1 VLVDPE
7 ELAARPPALRASTD
21 EYGTGRELFHA
32 LRTAV
37 GRADEGAH
45 VFATLA
51 RTAELGEHTLTPT
64 LQTNTEQTL

>member
-1 VLVDPE
+1 M
-7 ELAARPPALRASTD
+7 
-21 EYGTGRELFHA
+21 
-32 LRTAV
+32 RTAV

-64 LQTNTEQTL
+64 MTTTEQPL